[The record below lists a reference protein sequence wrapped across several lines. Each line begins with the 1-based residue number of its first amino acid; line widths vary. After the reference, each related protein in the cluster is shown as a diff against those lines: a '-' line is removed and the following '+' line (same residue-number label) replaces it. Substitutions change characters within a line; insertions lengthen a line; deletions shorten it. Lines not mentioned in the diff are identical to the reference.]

1 MSTENQPSGDRVCLL
16 DRLVILCSGITTRI
30 SQALERL
37 KPPATR
43 DSAELLRRLEWM
55 IFIRLFITT
64 FLLGITVFLHLHSTR
79 GIVVHPAIPLYVLL
93 GATFSLSLIYALA
106 LSRIKNLQMFSF
118 FQILV
123 DLIYITAVIHFTGGL
138 SSVFTL
144 LYVFPILAAAIF
156 HFRRG
161 ALRTAFA
168 ACFFFG
174 ILISVQFLTPIPQ
187 DSWPW
192 LDQSPVYHRGYV
204 LWVFVVHATIF
215 IGTAFLASSVAEQL
229 QKVRISLSIS
239 ELDYEK
245 LSELHSS
252 IVGSITSGIITTDKH
267 GDIAFANDA
276 ALSILRRNRDDIIN
290 SPLKKVFPDVY
301 ESPKDLSLTLDVPD
315 SANPASSEPRIL
327 EVDFSELKPASGDE
341 QGRLLIF
348 QDVTDIRKMEEQA
361 HLSEKQAAFVRI
373 AAGLAHEIRNPLAS
387 LRGAAELLGFS
398 DLKRNEQ
405 EKLTRIVIREA
416 DRLNSLL
423 TDFLSTVTSSKL
435 KKDSMVV
442 SDLIRETTEFFAEIA
457 KKKSGVDVECSLVE
471 AVIVLG
477 EPSKLKQALWNLLNN
492 ALEALPDTGG
502 VISVTLKAN
511 PDRSEAVL
519 SVKDN
524 GCGIAIDDR
533 SRIFE
538 PFTTTKMHGTGLGLP
553 MTLSIVEAHGGTI
566 EVETLPGK
574 GTTFIVRLPTAQ

>member
-1 MSTENQPSGDRVCLL
+1 MSTENQPSGDKVFLL
-16 DRLVILCSGITTRI
+16 GRLATLSSDFFTRI

-37 KPPATR
+37 TPPATR

-64 FLLGITVFLHLHSTR
+64 FLLGITVFFHLHSTR

-106 LSRIKNLQMFSF
+106 LSRINNLQMFSF
-118 FQILV
+118 FQIIV

-156 HFRRG
+156 QFRRG

-174 ILISVQFLTPIPQ
+174 LLISFQFIIPIPEG
-187 DSWPW
+187 SWPW
-192 LDQSPVYHRGYV
+192 LDQMPVYRKGYV
-204 LWVFVVHATIF
+204 LWVFVVHVTIF
-215 IGTAFLASSVAEQL
+215 MVTAFLASSVAEQL
-229 QKVRISLSIS
+229 QKVRISLSVR

-245 LSELHSS
+245 LSELQSS
-252 IVGSITSGIITTDKH
+252 IVGSITSGIITTDEH
-267 GDIAFANDA
+267 GDITFANDA
-276 ALSILRRNRDDIIN
+276 ALAILRRGRDDIIN
-290 SPLKKVFPDVY
+290 SPLKEVFPNIHDA
-301 ESPKDLSLTLDVPD
+301 PKNFSMTLDVPD
-315 SANPASSEPRIL
+315 AVNQASSEPRIL
-327 EVDFSELKPASGDE
+327 ELDLSELKPLSGDN

-387 LRGAAELLGFS
+387 LRGAAELLGCS

-405 EKLTRIVIREA
+405 EKLTSIVIREA

-423 TDFLSTVTSSKL
+423 TDFLATVTSSKL
-435 KKDSMVV
+435 KKNSLIL
-442 SDLIRETTEFFAEIA
+442 SDLIRETTEFFAEIT
-457 KKKSGVDVECSLVE
+457 KKKSGVGVECSI
-471 AVIVLG
+471 ANAIIVLG
-477 EPSKLKQALWNLLNN
+477 EPAKLKQALWNLLNN
-492 ALEALPDTGG
+492 ALEALPDKGG
-502 VISVTLKAN
+502 TISVTLQAD
-511 PDRSEAVL
+511 PVRREAVL
-519 SVKDN
+519 SIKDN

-538 PFTTTKMHGTGLGLP
+538 PFTTTKIHGTGLGLP
-553 MTLSIVEAHGGTI
+553 MTLSIVEGHEGSI
-566 EVETLPGK
+566 EVETVPGK
-574 GTTFIVRLPTAQ
+574 ETTFIVRLPTAQ